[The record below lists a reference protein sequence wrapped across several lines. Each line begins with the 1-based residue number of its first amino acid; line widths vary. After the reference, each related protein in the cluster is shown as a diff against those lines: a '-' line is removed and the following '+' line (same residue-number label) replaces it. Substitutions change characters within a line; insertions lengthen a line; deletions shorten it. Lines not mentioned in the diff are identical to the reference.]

1 METYYDRALRM
12 QKDQSQMDFGTAKST
27 KVTYQSQFENSKAA
41 MMYMG
46 SWYMG
51 TLLTN
56 IDDGK
61 TNVEWGIAEIPQ
73 QEKGKAT
80 TCGTPTSFAINKN
93 SKKQKAAQKFLDF
106 ASGKEGAK
114 LLAEVGV
121 VPSYKTDEID
131 KIYFARKGMPSD
143 EVSQKAFNPDTINL
157 EFPSDKNGAAIDKVL
172 QEEHDLIMV
181 GDEKPK
187 DGIANM
193 EKRVKAEID

>member
-1 METYYDRALRM
+1 
-12 QKDQSQMDFGTAKST
+12 MDFGTAKST

-61 TNVEWGIAEIPQ
+61 TNVEWGLP
-73 QEKGKAT
+73 KYHNKKKAKQLPLAHRQVLQLIKT
-80 TCGTPTSFAINKN
+80 V
-93 SKKQKAAQKFLDF
+93 KQKAAQKFLDF

-181 GDEKPK
+181 GDENQKMVLLTWK
-187 DGIANM
+187 NVS
-193 EKRVKAEID
+193 KQR

>member
-1 METYYDRALRM
+1 MA
-12 QKDQSQMDFGTAKST
+12 KQMSNGGLPKYHNKKKAKQLPLAHRQ
-27 KVTYQSQFENSKAA
+27 VLQ
-41 MMYMG
+41 
-46 SWYMG
+46 
-51 TLLTN
+51 L
-56 IDDGK
+56 IK
-61 TNVEWGIAEIPQ
+61 TV
-73 QEKGKAT
+73 K
-80 TCGTPTSFAINKN
+80 NK
-93 SKKQKAAQKFLDF
+93 KFAQKFLDF

>member
-1 METYYDRALRM
+1 
-12 QKDQSQMDFGTAKST
+12 MDFGTAKST

-61 TNVEWGIAEIPQ
+61 TNVEWGLP
-73 QEKGKAT
+73 KYHNKKKAKQLPLAHRQVLQLIKT
-80 TCGTPTSFAINKN
+80 V
-93 SKKQKAAQKFLDF
+93 KQKAAQKFLDF

-143 EVSQKAFNPDTINL
+143 EVSQKPLTQI
-157 EFPSDKNGAAIDKVL
+157 
-172 QEEHDLIMV
+172 QLI
-181 GDEKPK
+181 
-187 DGIANM
+187 
-193 EKRVKAEID
+193 

>member
-80 TCGTPTSFAINKN
+80 TFGSPTSFAINKN
-93 SKKQKAAQKFLDF
+93 SKNK
-106 ASGKEGAK
+106 K
-114 LLAEVGV
+114 LL
-121 VPSYKTDEID
+121 
-131 KIYFARKGMPSD
+131 
-143 EVSQKAFNPDTINL
+143 
-157 EFPSDKNGAAIDKVL
+157 KNS
-172 QEEHDLIMV
+172 
-181 GDEKPK
+181 
-187 DGIANM
+187 
-193 EKRVKAEID
+193 

>member
-1 METYYDRALRM
+1 M
-12 QKDQSQMDFGTAKST
+12 
-27 KVTYQSQFENSKAA
+27 
-41 MMYMG
+41 
-46 SWYMG
+46 
-51 TLLTN
+51 
-56 IDDGK
+56 
-61 TNVEWGIAEIPQ
+61 GIAEIPQ

-80 TCGTPTSFAINKN
+80 TFGSPTSFAINKN
-93 SKKQKAAQKFLDF
+93 SKTKSCSKFLDF

-181 GDEKPK
+181 GDENQKMVLLTWK
-187 DGIANM
+187 NVS
-193 EKRVKAEID
+193 KQR